1 MNKKLLLSLSGSLLI
16 GISSCEISDLMSDP
30 SGSPNK
36 ELPEEIAG
44 AKTYFEEYSSLEI
57 DYELIGMHPGVIVP
71 QWEDA
76 ITVVNRD
83 MVSVNVPLFTEAT
96 YSGAFYPDSTMHDET
111 YSTAILQR
119 LVVVRYLDADNYNCY
134 LSTIIPDKESASHN
148 RDLISRQFLS
158 GDTATTFS
166 GTVLY
171 STVTTNYIVAVERY
185 ASGICM
191 ENISMLN
198 PEQAVPGIYEFM
210 EKTIRAKEVTREISL
225 MSRNGGEFGGITLP
239 GVTVIGTPG
248 GSGGGNPSVPSL
260 PPPPNPPIPNNPTP
274 PGSNPPVTPPPS
286 SGGSS
291 GGGSG
296 SSSGNSST
304 DEPQI
309 YIASKTDKVV
319 TKKRNIKIVKQTGQ
333 NCVTNVMDFIVKAY
347 FGYNLTGCPFDD
359 YYLEEYHDFS
369 TWRGVALKDLDS
381 FVKHFFKIDT
391 SNNDIKKAIDSGH
404 TVMIA
409 TNINGSRDYHNVLI
423 IGYTAD
429 NKYIYADPTSGEE
442 HTASKSYFSDTYQY
456 IITGVKNIK

>member
-1 MNKKLLLSLSGSLLI
+1 
-16 GISSCEISDLMSDP
+16 
-30 SGSPNK
+30 
-36 ELPEEIAG
+36 
-44 AKTYFEEYSSLEI
+44 
-57 DYELIGMHPGVIVP
+57 MHPGVIVP

-76 ITVVNRD
+76 VTVVNRD

-96 YSGAFYPDSTMHDET
+96 YSGAFYPDSTMYDET

-134 LSTIIPDKESASHN
+134 LSTIIPDRESASHN

-185 ASGICM
+185 TAGMCS

-248 GSGGGNPSVPSL
+248 GSGGGNSSVPSL
-260 PPPPNPPIPNNPTP
+260 PPPPDPPIPNNPTP

-296 SSSGNSST
+296 NSSGNTST
-304 DEPQI
+304 SYPQK
-309 YIASKTDKVV
+309 YIEAKTDKVV
-319 TKKRNIKIVKQTGQ
+319 KPKKKIDIPKQLSQT
-333 NCVTNVMDFIVKAY
+333 CVTNIMDYVAEAY
-347 FGYNLTGCPFDD
+347 FKYNRNRKSPFDD
-359 YYLEEYHDFS
+359 YYFDAYARLSIYF
-369 TWRGVALKDLDS
+369 GVELDHVKPL
-381 FVKHFFKIDT
+381 VKHFF
-391 SNNDIKKAIDSGH
+391 DIKDIELNSIKQEIDSGH
-404 TVMIA
+404 PIMIA
-409 TNINGSRDYHNVLI
+409 TRVRNSDDYHNVLI

-429 NKYIYADPTSGEE
+429 NRYIYIDTSEG
-442 HTASKSYFSDTYQY
+442 DTYVAPQNHFLDVY
-456 IITGVKNIK
+456 ILAITGFKGT

>member
-1 MNKKLLLSLSGSLLI
+1 
-16 GISSCEISDLMSDP
+16 
-30 SGSPNK
+30 
-36 ELPEEIAG
+36 
-44 AKTYFEEYSSLEI
+44 
-57 DYELIGMHPGVIVP
+57 MHPGVIVP

-76 ITVVNRD
+76 VTVVNRD

-96 YSGAFYPDSTMHDET
+96 YSGAFYPDSTMYDET

-260 PPPPNPPIPNNPTP
+260 PPPPNSPIPNNPTP

-319 TKKRNIKIVKQTGQ
+319 TKKTKYQNRQANWTKLRDKRNG
-333 NCVTNVMDFIVKAY
+333 FY
-347 FGYNLTGCPFDD
+347 
-359 YYLEEYHDFS
+359 
-369 TWRGVALKDLDS
+369 R
-381 FVKHFFKIDT
+381 
-391 SNNDIKKAIDSGH
+391 
-404 TVMIA
+404 
-409 TNINGSRDYHNVLI
+409 
-423 IGYTAD
+423 
-429 NKYIYADPTSGEE
+429 
-442 HTASKSYFSDTYQY
+442 KSLFRLQPNRMS
-456 IITGVKNIK
+456 I